1 MATANVVQT
10 SISGGR
16 SNALAIQGDGAFLPK
31 LDTTSR
37 LALTLGTPDKG
48 LMVYDTT
55 LTTICVWSGIAW
67 EFINDNSN
75 GILSVKDFGAK
86 GDGVT
91 DDTAAFNAAI
101 AYANALVSPKLTINN
116 GTYLVSST
124 IQFDLPNFSSIEFI
138 GSILTASG
146 SPAVR
151 IGSATL
157 NKTGYYITGLKVSRS
172 AIDTSGGT
180 TGVEIRNVYGSYID
194 IVSVRNFNYGVKCYS
209 DVGNGGVSYNEIHLG
224 KIEDNRYNLYLLST
238 GVGYVNENVFVGG
251 SYNHTTS
258 YPAVSTVNI
267 WIDFV
272 AYRNNNNRFLC
283 PSIED
288 NSVLATAAI
297 INGDFNLIFHPRL
310 ERSVNQ
316 STYEIQFTAQSDDCE
331 IIGSGF
337 VIYPTNIN
345 DLSGTASYEGKEN
358 KVINKGTP
366 SGSGLLKLRSYAS
379 SNARLLE
386 LLDSGGIVRGYIT
399 GTGFLKLSDTGY
411 FENGIRFRTS
421 SGSFNDRGMF
431 VGSGSPEGVVTAN
444 PGSLYCNTAGGAN
457 TTLYVK
463 ESGGGNT
470 GWVGK

>member
-1 MATANVVQT
+1 MSLTKV
-10 SISGGR
+10 SYSMI
-16 SNALAIQGDGAFLPK
+16 SNAPINVADYGA
-31 LDTTSR
+31 
-37 LALTLGTPDKG
+37 
-48 LMVYDTT
+48 V
-55 LTTICVWSGIAW
+55 
-67 EFINDNSN
+67 
-75 GILSVKDFGAK
+75 

-194 IVSVRNFNYGVKCYS
+194 IVSVRNFNYGVKCYA
-209 DVGNGGVSYNEIHLG
+209 DVGNGGISYNEIHLG
-224 KIEDNRYNLYLLST
+224 RIEDNRYNLYLLST

-251 SYNHTTS
+251 SYNHTS
-258 YPAVSTVNI
+258 LYPAVSTVNI

-272 AYRNNNNRFLC
+272 TYRNNNNRFLC

-288 NSVLATAAI
+288 NSTLATAAI

-345 DLSGTASYEGKEN
+345 DLSGTACYEGKEN

-366 SGSGLLKLRSYAS
+366 SGS
-379 SNARLLE
+379 
-386 LLDSGGIVRGYIT
+386 GYIT

-463 ESGGGNT
+463 ESGGGNI

>member
-1 MATANVVQT
+1 MSSQSYLFNPTERT
-10 SISGGR
+10 
-16 SNALAIQGDGAFLPK
+16 LAAAGDGFSCPRL
-31 LDTTSR
+31 TTTGR
-37 LALTLGTPDKG
+37 TALTLTAGDKG
-48 LMVYDTT
+48 MMVYDTT
-55 LTTICVWSGIAW
+55 LTDLCIWNGAAW
-67 EFINDNSN
+67 EFVNDNSN
-75 GILSVKDFGAK
+75 GILSVKDFGAV

-101 AYANALVSPKLTINN
+101 AYANTLVSPKLTINN

-151 IGSATL
+151 IGSTTL

-172 AIDTSGGT
+172 ATDTSGGT
-180 TGVEIRNVYGSYID
+180 TGVEIRNVYASYIH
-194 IVSVRNFNYGVKCYS
+194 IASVRNFNYGVKCYS

-251 SYNHTTS
+251 SYNHTSS

-272 AYRNNNNRFLC
+272 TYRNNNNRFLC

-288 NSVLATAAI
+288 NSTLATAAI

-316 STYEIQFTAQSDDCE
+316 STYEIQFTAQSSDCQ

-345 DLSGTASYEGKEN
+345 DLSGSASYEGKEN

-366 SGSGLLKLRSYAS
+366 AGNGLLKLRSYAS
-379 SNARLLE
+379 SSARLLE
-386 LLDSGGIVRGYIT
+386 LLDSGGVAKGYIT
-399 GTGFLKLSDTGY
+399 GTGFLVLSDTGY

-421 SGSFNDRGMF
+421 SGTLNDRGLF

-457 TTLYVK
+457 TTLWVK